1 MSRRAVARQ
10 AAQDRTRQRLVWGA
24 AGLAFLAVLVVVVV
38 ALSGGGGDGGGTASP
53 GSGIR
58 VSMTD
63 YAFEPD
69 PLVLSGD
76 DKVVTIVNDGE
87 IPHDFVVPELGKG
100 TPDLPPGGELTIDFS
115 DQPAGTYEVVCDIT
129 GHREAGMVSQ
139 LIIE

>member
-1 MSRRAVARQ
+1 M
-10 AAQDRTRQRLVWGA
+10 WIGA
-24 AGLAFLAVLVVVVV
+24 GVAFLALVVLVVVLV
-38 ALSGGGGDGGGTASP
+38 GGDDGSDTAEP

-63 YAFEPD
+63 YAFDPD

-87 IPHDFVVPELGKG
+87 LPHDFVVPELGKG

-115 DQPAGTYEVVCDIT
+115 DQPPGTYDVLCDIT
-129 GHREAGMVSQ
+129 GHAEAGMVSE
-139 LIIE
+139 LVIE

>member
-10 AAQDRTRQRLVWGA
+10 AAQDRTRRRLVWGA
-24 AGLAFLAVLVVVVV
+24 ASVAFVVVLVVVVV
-38 ALSGGGGDGGGTASP
+38 ALSGGGDGDGTAAP

-76 DKVVTIVNDGE
+76 DKVVTVVNDGE
-87 IPHDFVVPELGKG
+87 LPHDFVVPELGKG

-129 GHREAGMVSQ
+129 GHREAGMVSE